1 MRSGGE
7 TDRLRK
13 LEERIETLKKAQS
26 PDPKEEEHYSLAQ
39 RGWRMVTELVA
50 GLLIGFGIGYGLD
63 AIFGTIPIFTVLF
76 LFAGFAAGVK
86 VMLRTANEF
95 HGVAERRAAAAQAT
109 PGEPGAENLPGA
121 PGAQT
126 GPDGQPDGKQKEG

>member
-1 MRSGGE
+1 M
-7 TDRLRK
+7 
-13 LEERIETLKKAQS
+13 
-26 PDPKEEEHYSLAQ
+26 
-39 RGWRMVTELVA
+39 
-50 GLLIGFGIGYGLD
+50 GLLGLQHHLRFFD
-63 AIFGTIPIFTVLF
+63 CALAAPFTSLF

-95 HGVAERRAAAAQAT
+95 HEVAERRASAAQAT
-109 PGEPGAENLPGA
+109 PGEPGVENLPGA